1 MQGES
6 PLLLGKGF
14 PKIVQN
20 LELHPGGPEDVLADQ
35 IAISRRGVI
44 EEGGIITS
52 CLTPRSELK
61 PRNQGII
68 G

>member
-1 MQGES
+1 MVKNRHTSEGMQGES

-20 LELHPGGPEDVLADQ
+20 LELHPGGPEDVLANQ

-44 EEGGIITS
+44 EEGSVPLLVYLHGQS
-52 CLTPRSELK
+52 
-61 PRNQGII
+61 
-68 G
+68 